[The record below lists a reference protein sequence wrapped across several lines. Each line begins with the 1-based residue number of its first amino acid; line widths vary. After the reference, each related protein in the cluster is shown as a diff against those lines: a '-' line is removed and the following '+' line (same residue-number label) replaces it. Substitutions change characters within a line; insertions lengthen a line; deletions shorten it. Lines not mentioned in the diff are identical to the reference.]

1 MIAYL
6 DGDRHRYSIQ
16 VASASH
22 SGRRSSN
29 EDAMGLMDLI
39 IDTIEARN
47 ATSSGVAGGIKD
59 FFKSLLGG

>member
-1 MIAYL
+1 
-6 DGDRHRYSIQ
+6 
-16 VASASH
+16 
-22 SGRRSSN
+22 
-29 EDAMGLMDLI
+29 MGLMDLI

>member
-1 MIAYL
+1 MTLLEQCQIW
-6 DGDRHRYSIQ
+6 
-16 VASASH
+16 
-22 SGRRSSN
+22 N
-29 EDAMGLMDLI
+29 ENDEYQKI